1 MVLPAQVTHLEQ
13 AGYPLCQARN
23 PAEAT
28 TRDPAGQGSNG
39 PQGSGRAAGSSR
51 PQGPAG
57 LRGPA
62 GQVRGGSVSAAAA
75 SSPAPRRWRAG
86 DGCRDRAGG
95 SSFHRGSSVREL
107 WPARQGLSIVGIMN
121 LVRPTL
127 TKSAAIPI
135 LHHAMTG
142 CPSVRP
148 EQAPI
153 LERTGQPLPTRLFHR
168 PPMRAPQ
175 GFAPQ
180 RRVAYR
186 SSVVNDQAHVDR
198 CHARGRNPRGGAGW

>member
-13 AGYPLCQARN
+13 AGHPLCQARN

-28 TRDPAGQGSNG
+28 TRDPAGQESNVLTG
-39 PQGSGRAAGSSR
+39 PTASGV
-51 PQGPAG
+51 QWG
-57 LRGPA
+57 LGIQQDR
-62 GQVRGGSVSAAAA
+62 VRGGSVSAAAA
-75 SSPAPRRWRAG
+75 SSPAPRHSRAG

-148 EQAPI
+148 DYAPI
-153 LERTGQPLPTRLFHR
+153 LERTGQPLPTRLFRR
-168 PPMRAPQ
+168 PPARVPPGPAPRP
-175 GFAPQ
+175 GA
-180 RRVAYR
+180 AHR
-186 SSVVNDQAHVDR
+186 SLRLDDQTHVDR
-198 CHARGRNPRGGAGW
+198 RHARGRNPRRGAGW

>member
-13 AGYPLCQARN
+13 ADYPLCQARN

-28 TRDPAGQGSNG
+28 THDPAGQGSNG
-39 PQGSGRAAGSSR
+39 PQGSNGAQRSGRSGSGEGR
-51 PQGPAG
+51 
-57 LRGPA
+57 
-62 GQVRGGSVSAAAA
+62 
-75 SSPAPRRWRAG
+75 SPLLPRHLPRRAIG
-86 DGCRDRAGG
+86 APGTAVAIGLAAVLFTGAALSG
-95 SSFHRGSSVREL
+95 SCGPNAKDFRSSEL
-107 WPARQGLSIVGIMN
+107 MN

-148 EQAPI
+148 DDAPI
-153 LERTGQPLPTRLFHR
+153 LERTGQPLPTRLFLR
-168 PPMRAPQ
+168 PPMRVPKGSAPR
-175 GFAPQ
+175 

-186 SSVVNDQAHVDR
+186 SSGLNDQAHVDR
-198 CHARGRNPRGGAGW
+198 CHARGRDPRGGAGW

>member
-13 AGYPLCQARN
+13 AGHPLCQARN

-28 TRDPAGQGSNG
+28 TRDPAGQESNVLTG
-39 PQGSGRAAGSSR
+39 PTASGVQWGSGIQQDR
-51 PQGPAG
+51 
-57 LRGPA
+57 
-62 GQVRGGSVSAAAA
+62 VRGGSVSAAAA
-75 SSPAPRRWRAG
+75 SSPAPRPWRAG

-148 EQAPI
+148 DYAPI

-198 CHARGRNPRGGAGW
+198 CHTRGRNPRGGAGW